1 MRIRKPSPA
10 MVVALLALF
19 IALGGT
25 AYAAAVPLAK
35 RALVADNA
43 RKLGGRT
50 PNQIIQAAAAVPGP
64 ATSATGLITVRNG
77 EVPLPAGA
85 AAQAT
90 LRCQSGERAISGGWT
105 TPADVLALDSAP
117 TSDGQG
123 WQIFLNNLSESAPAT
138 VTMSVVCLR

>member
-10 MVVALLALF
+10 MMVALLALF

-25 AYAAAVPLAK
+25 AVAAAVPLAK

-50 PNQIIQAAAAVPGP
+50 ANQIITAASAVPGP
-64 ATSATGLITVRNG
+64 ATSASGLVTVRNG
-77 EVPLPAGA
+77 EVPLPANT

-105 TPADVLALDSAP
+105 TPGDVFAFDSAP

-123 WQIFLNNLSESAPAT
+123 WQILLDNASQSAAAS